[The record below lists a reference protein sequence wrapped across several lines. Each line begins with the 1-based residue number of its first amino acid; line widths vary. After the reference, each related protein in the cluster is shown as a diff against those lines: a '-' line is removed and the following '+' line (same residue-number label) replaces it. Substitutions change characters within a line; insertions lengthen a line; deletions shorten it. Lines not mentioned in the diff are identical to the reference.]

1 MKKISSGTP
10 LPCHAVTGS
19 EDQRLKKP
27 EQAEGNILFRNRKG
41 SPGFVVAD
49 ERKAIGTAKK
59 DNDVI
64 KLERKTTEDINES
77 AEAFIQKF
85 RQQLMIQR
93 LESIENYEQM
103 LARGL

>member
-1 MKKISSGTP
+1 MEKISSGTP
-10 LPCHAVTGS
+10 PPPGS
-19 EDQRLKKP
+19 EDQKPKKQ
-27 EQAEGNILFRNRKG
+27 EQAEENLVFRNKEDNH
-41 SPGFVVAD
+41 GFVA
-49 ERKAIGTAKK
+49 GTAKK
-59 DNDVI
+59 DDGMT

-93 LESIENYEQM
+93 LESIENYEKM

>member
-10 LPCHAVTGS
+10 PPPRS
-19 EDQRLKKP
+19 EDERPKEQ
-27 EQAEGNILFRNRKG
+27 EQAEENVLSRNKKDNHG
-41 SPGFVVAD
+41 LA
-49 ERKAIGTAKK
+49 AGTAKNH
-59 DNDVI
+59 DGMT

>member
-1 MKKISSGTP
+1 MEKISSGTP
-10 LPCHAVTGS
+10 PPQRS
-19 EDQRLKKP
+19 EDQRSKKQ
-27 EQAEGNILFRNRKG
+27 EQAEENVLLKNKKDNHG
-41 SPGFVVAD
+41 SVA
-49 ERKAIGTAKK
+49 GTAKK
-59 DNDVI
+59 GDGMI

-93 LESIENYEQM
+93 LESIEDYEKM

>member
-10 LPCHAVTGS
+10 PPCHVFTGS
-19 EDQRLKKP
+19 EDQRLKKK
-27 EQAEGNILFRNRKG
+27 EQAEEDVALGNKEDNL
-41 SPGFVVAD
+41 GFVAGN
-49 ERKAIGTAKK
+49 ERKATGTAKK
-59 DNDVI
+59 DDNMT

-93 LESIENYEQM
+93 LESIENYENM

>member
-1 MKKISSGTP
+1 MKKIGSGTP
-10 LPCHAVTGS
+10 PPRS
-19 EDQRLKKP
+19 EGQRPKKQ
-27 EQAEGNILFRNRKG
+27 EQAEENVGFGNKKDDRR
-41 SPGFVVAD
+41 FVAAD

-59 DNDVI
+59 DDAMT

-93 LESIENYEQM
+93 LESIENYEKM